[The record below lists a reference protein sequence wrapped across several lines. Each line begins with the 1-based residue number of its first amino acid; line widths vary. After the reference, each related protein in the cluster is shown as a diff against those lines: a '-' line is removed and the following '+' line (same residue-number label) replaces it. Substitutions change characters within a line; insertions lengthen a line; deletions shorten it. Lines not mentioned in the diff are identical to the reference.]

1 MNERQMIYLYMYGC
15 KSQLETVKSL
25 ADLALEKID
34 QTKVADLLG
43 LIRWV
48 MDYEDHDSY
57 AIFFMEFC
65 MAVDNAKEDFSIPT
79 IEAIQM
85 QKEYYGKDDEV

>member
-1 MNERQMIYLYMYGC
+1 MNERQMIYLYMYGS

-25 ADLALEKID
+25 ADLAIEKID
-34 QTKVADLLG
+34 QTKVAYLLG

-48 MDYEDHDSY
+48 MDYEDHGSY